1 MIMWN
6 AVWRFVCRNW
16 KWVVMGVLIVA
27 LFCSMRYSRSMRL
40 QWLREKGNVDALTI
54 NYKLSETKRGE
65 AIATIQELQYTVDEF
80 KRRQADDA
88 ATIRELKIR
97 ASEVRE
103 VVKTVVET
111 KIVYRD
117 TVVLMRP
124 DSILHWNRD
133 TRWWSVQQTIDL
145 AKNPSIT
152 EFNLHTRDSLT
163 HYLYRVPKC
172 RVLGLHFGVKG
183 YEIKVVN
190 HNPNSTISYA
200 RWISVSRGKQKRNR
214 E

>member
-1 MIMWN
+1 M
-6 AVWRFVCRNW
+6 
-16 KWVVMGVLIVA
+16 MGLLVVA
-27 LFCSMRYSRSMRL
+27 LLASMTYSRNMRL
-40 QWLREKGNVDALTI
+40 RWLREKGNAEALTMK
-54 NYKLSETKRGE
+54 YRLSETKRGE
-65 AIATIQELQYTVDEF
+65 AVTTIQELQYTVDEF
-80 KRRQADDA
+80 KKRQADDA
-88 ATIRELKIR
+88 ATIKELKIR

-111 KIVYRD
+111 KIMYKD
-117 TVVLMRP
+117 TVILMRP

-133 TRWWSVQQTIDL
+133 TKWWSVQQTIDL
-145 AKNPSIT
+145 AKNPPIT

-163 HYLYRVPKC
+163 HYLYCVPKC
-172 RVLGLHFGVKG
+172 RFLGLHFGAKR

-200 RWISVSRGKQKRNR
+200 RWISVSKDKQKRYR

>member
-1 MIMWN
+1 
-6 AVWRFVCRNW
+6 
-16 KWVVMGVLIVA
+16 MGLLVVA
-27 LFCSMRYSRSMRL
+27 LFASMTYSRNVRL
-40 QWLREKGNVDALTI
+40 RWLREKGNTEALTMK
-54 NYKLSETKRGE
+54 YRLSETKRGE
-65 AIATIQELQYTVDEF
+65 AVITIQELQYTVDEF
-80 KRRQADDA
+80 KKRQADDA
-88 ATIRELKIR
+88 ATIKELKIR

-111 KIVYRD
+111 KIMYKD
-117 TVVLMRP
+117 TVILMRP

-145 AKNPSIT
+145 AKNPPIT

-163 HYLYRVPKC
+163 HYLYCVPKC
-172 RVLGLHFGVKG
+172 RFLGLHFGVKG

-200 RWISVSRGKQKRNR
+200 RWVSVSKDKQKRYR

>member
-1 MIMWN
+1 MWKV
-6 AVWRFVCRNW
+6 VWRFVCRNW
-16 KWVVMGVLIVA
+16 KWVMMGLLVVA
-27 LFCSMRYSRSMRL
+27 LLASMTYSRNMRL
-40 QWLREKGNVDALTI
+40 RWLREKGNTEALTMK
-54 NYKLSETKRGE
+54 YRLSETKRGE
-65 AIATIQELQYTVDEF
+65 AVTTIQELQYTVDEF
-80 KRRQADDA
+80 KKRQADDA
-88 ATIRELKIR
+88 ATIKELKIR

-111 KIVYRD
+111 KIVYKD
-117 TVVLMRP
+117 TVILMRP

-133 TRWWSVQQTIDL
+133 TKWWSVQQTIDL
-145 AKNPSIT
+145 AKNPPIT

-163 HYLYRVPKC
+163 HYLYCVPKC
-172 RVLGLHFGVKG
+172 RFLGLHFGAKR

-200 RWISVSRGKQKRNR
+200 RWISVSKDKQKRYR

>member
-1 MIMWN
+1 MWN
-6 AVWRFVCRNW
+6 AVWKFVCRNW
-16 KWVVMGVLIVA
+16 KWVVMGVLVVA
-27 LFCSMRYSRSMRL
+27 LLASMTYSRSMRL
-40 QWLREKGNVDALTI
+40 RWLREKGNVDALTMD
-54 NYKLSETKRGE
+54 YKLSETRRGE
-65 AIATIQELQYTVDEF
+65 AVATIQELQYTVDEF
-80 KRRQADDA
+80 KRRQIGDA
-88 ATIRELKIR
+88 ATIKELRIR

-111 KIVYRD
+111 RIVYRD
-117 TVVLMRP
+117 TMILMRP
-124 DSILHWNRD
+124 DSVLHWNYG
-133 TRWWSVQQTIDL
+133 TKWWSVDQTIDL
-145 AKNPSIT
+145 AKNPPIT

-172 RVLGLHFGVKG
+172 RFLGLHFGVKG

-200 RWISVSRGKQKRNR
+200 RWISVSRDKQKRNR

>member
-1 MIMWN
+1 M
-6 AVWRFVCRNW
+6 
-16 KWVVMGVLIVA
+16 MGLLVVA
-27 LFCSMRYSRSMRL
+27 LLASMTYSRNMRL
-40 QWLREKGNVDALTI
+40 RWLREKGNTEALTMK
-54 NYKLSETKRGE
+54 YRLSETKRGE
-65 AIATIQELQYTVDEF
+65 AVTTIQELQYTVDEF
-80 KRRQADDA
+80 KKRQADDA
-88 ATIRELKIR
+88 ATIKELKIR

-111 KIVYRD
+111 KIMYKD
-117 TVVLMRP
+117 TVILMRP

-133 TRWWSVQQTIDL
+133 TKWWSVQQTIDL
-145 AKNPSIT
+145 AKDPPIT

-163 HYLYRVPKC
+163 HYLYCVPKC
-172 RVLGLHFGVKG
+172 RFLGLHFGAKR

-200 RWISVSRGKQKRNR
+200 RWISVSKDKQKRYR

>member
-1 MIMWN
+1 M
-6 AVWRFVCRNW
+6 
-16 KWVVMGVLIVA
+16 MGVLIVA
-27 LFCSMRYSRSMRL
+27 LLVSMAYSRSMRL
-40 QWLREKGNVDALTI
+40 RWLREKGNVDALTMD
-54 NYKLSETKRGE
+54 YRLSETKRGE
-65 AIATIQELQYTVDEF
+65 AVATIQELQYTVNEF

-88 ATIRELKIR
+88 ATIRELRIR
-97 ASEVRE
+97 VSEVRE

-117 TVVLMRP
+117 TMILIRP

-145 AKNPSIT
+145 EKNPPIT

-172 RVLGLHFGVKG
+172 RFLGLHFGVKG

-200 RWISVSRGKQKRNR
+200 RWISVSRDKQKRNR

>member
-1 MIMWN
+1 M
-6 AVWRFVCRNW
+6 
-16 KWVVMGVLIVA
+16 MGLLVVA
-27 LFCSMRYSRSMRL
+27 LLASMTYSRNMRL
-40 QWLREKGNVDALTI
+40 RWLREKGNTEALI
-54 NYKLSETKRGE
+54 MKYRLSETKRGE
-65 AIATIQELQYTVDEF
+65 AVTTIQELQYTVDEF
-80 KRRQADDA
+80 KKRQADDA
-88 ATIRELKIR
+88 ATIKELKIR

-111 KIVYRD
+111 KIMYKD
-117 TVVLMRP
+117 TVILMRP

-133 TRWWSVQQTIDL
+133 TKWWSVQQTIDL
-145 AKNPSIT
+145 AKNPPIT

-163 HYLYRVPKC
+163 HYLYCVPKC
-172 RVLGLHFGVKG
+172 RFLGLHFGAKR

-200 RWISVSRGKQKRNR
+200 RWISVSKDKQKRYR

>member
-1 MIMWN
+1 M
-6 AVWRFVCRNW
+6 
-16 KWVVMGVLIVA
+16 MGVLIVA
-27 LFCSMRYSRSMRL
+27 LLASMTYSRNMRL
-40 QWLREKGNVDALTI
+40 RWLREKDNVDALTMD
-54 NYKLSETKRGE
+54 YKLSETKRGE
-65 AIATIQELQYTVDEF
+65 AVATIQELQYTVDEF

-88 ATIRELKIR
+88 ATIRELRIR

-111 KIVYRD
+111 RIVYRD
-117 TVVLMRP
+117 TMILTRP

-145 AKNPSIT
+145 AKNPPVT

-172 RVLGLHFGVKG
+172 RILGLHFGVKG

-190 HNPNSTISYA
+190 HNPNSTIGYA
-200 RWISVSRGKQKRNR
+200 RWISISRDKQKRNR

>member
-1 MIMWN
+1 MIGLL
-6 AVWRFVCRNW
+6 V
-16 KWVVMGVLIVA
+16 VA
-27 LFCSMRYSRSMRL
+27 LLASMTYSRNMRL
-40 QWLREKGNVDALTI
+40 RWLREKGNTEALTMK
-54 NYKLSETKRGE
+54 YRLSETKRGE
-65 AIATIQELQYTVDEF
+65 AVTTIQELQYTVDEF
-80 KRRQADDA
+80 KKRQANDA
-88 ATIRELKIR
+88 ATIKELKIR

-111 KIVYRD
+111 KIVYKD
-117 TVVLMRP
+117 TVILMRP

-133 TRWWSVQQTIDL
+133 TKWWSVQQTIDL
-145 AKNPSIT
+145 AKNPPIT

-163 HYLYRVPKC
+163 HYLYCVPKC
-172 RVLGLHFGVKG
+172 RFLGLHFGAKR

-200 RWISVSRGKQKRNR
+200 RWISVSKDKQKRYR

>member
-1 MIMWN
+1 M
-6 AVWRFVCRNW
+6 
-16 KWVVMGVLIVA
+16 MGLLVVA
-27 LFCSMRYSRSMRL
+27 LLASMTYSRNMRL
-40 QWLREKGNVDALTI
+40 RWLREKGNMEALTMK
-54 NYKLSETKRGE
+54 YRLSETKRGE
-65 AIATIQELQYTVDEF
+65 AVTTIQELQYTVDEF
-80 KRRQADDA
+80 KKRQADDA
-88 ATIRELKIR
+88 ATIKELKIR

-111 KIVYRD
+111 KIMYKD
-117 TVVLMRP
+117 TVILMRP

-133 TRWWSVQQTIDL
+133 TKWWSVQQTIDL
-145 AKNPSIT
+145 AKNPPIT

-163 HYLYRVPKC
+163 HYLYCVPKC
-172 RVLGLHFGVKG
+172 RFLGLHFGAKR

-200 RWISVSRGKQKRNR
+200 RWISVSKDKQKRYR

>member
-1 MIMWN
+1 MWKV
-6 AVWRFVCRNW
+6 VWRFVCRNW
-16 KWVVMGVLIVA
+16 KWVIMGLLVVA
-27 LFCSMRYSRSMRL
+27 LLASMTYSRNIRL
-40 QWLREKGNVDALTI
+40 RWLREKGNTEALTMK
-54 NYKLSETKRGE
+54 YRLSETKRGE
-65 AIATIQELQYTVDEF
+65 AVITIQELQYTVDEF
-80 KRRQADDA
+80 KKRQADDA
-88 ATIRELKIR
+88 ATIKELKIR

-111 KIVYRD
+111 KIMYKD
-117 TVVLMRP
+117 TVILMRP

-145 AKNPSIT
+145 AKNPPIT

-163 HYLYRVPKC
+163 HYLYCVPKC
-172 RVLGLHFGVKG
+172 RFLGLHFGVKG

-200 RWISVSRGKQKRNR
+200 RWVSVSKDKQKRYR

>member
-1 MIMWN
+1 M
-6 AVWRFVCRNW
+6 
-16 KWVVMGVLIVA
+16 MGLLVVA
-27 LFCSMRYSRSMRL
+27 LLASMTYSRNMRL
-40 QWLREKGNVDALTI
+40 RWLREKGNTEALTMK
-54 NYKLSETKRGE
+54 YRLSETKRGE
-65 AIATIQELQYTVDEF
+65 AVTTIQELQYTVDEF
-80 KRRQADDA
+80 KKRQADDA
-88 ATIRELKIR
+88 ATIKELKIR

-111 KIVYRD
+111 KIMYKD
-117 TVVLMRP
+117 TVILMRP

-145 AKNPSIT
+145 AKNPPIT

-163 HYLYRVPKC
+163 HYLYCVPKC
-172 RVLGLHFGVKG
+172 RFLGLHFGAKR

-200 RWISVSRGKQKRNR
+200 RWISVSKDKQKRYR

>member
-1 MIMWN
+1 M
-6 AVWRFVCRNW
+6 
-16 KWVVMGVLIVA
+16 MGLLVVA
-27 LFCSMRYSRSMRL
+27 LLASMAYSRNMRL
-40 QWLREKGNVDALTI
+40 RWLREKGNTEALTMK
-54 NYKLSETKRGE
+54 YRLSETKRGE
-65 AIATIQELQYTVDEF
+65 AVITIQELQYTVDEF
-80 KRRQADDA
+80 KKRQADDA
-88 ATIRELKIR
+88 ATIKELKIR

-111 KIVYRD
+111 KIMYKD
-117 TVVLMRP
+117 TVILMRP

-145 AKNPSIT
+145 AKNPPIT

-163 HYLYRVPKC
+163 HYLYCVPKC
-172 RVLGLHFGVKG
+172 RFLGLHFGAKR

-200 RWISVSRGKQKRNR
+200 RWISVSKDKQKRYR

>member
-1 MIMWN
+1 MIMWST
-6 AVWRFVCRNW
+6 VWKFVRRNW
-16 KWVVMGVLIVA
+16 KWVVMGLLVAA
-27 LFCSMRYSRSMRL
+27 LFVSMTYSRSMRL
-40 QWLREKGNVDALTI
+40 RWLREKGNVDVLTMD
-54 NYKLSETKRGE
+54 YKLSETKRGE
-65 AIATIQELQYTVDEF
+65 AVATIQELQYTVDEF

-117 TVVLMRP
+117 TMILARP
-124 DSILHWNRD
+124 DSILHWNCD
-133 TRWWSVQQTIDL
+133 ARWWSVQQTIDL
-145 AKNPSIT
+145 AKNPPIT

-172 RVLGLHFGVKG
+172 RFLGLHFGVKG

-190 HNPNSTISYA
+190 HNPNSTIGYA
-200 RWISVSRGKQKRNR
+200 RWISVSKNKQKRNR

>member
-1 MIMWN
+1 MWKV
-6 AVWRFVCRNW
+6 VWKFVCRNW
-16 KWVVMGVLIVA
+16 KWVMMGLLVVA
-27 LFCSMRYSRSMRL
+27 LLASMTYSRNIRL
-40 QWLREKGNVDALTI
+40 RWLREKGNTEALTMK
-54 NYKLSETKRGE
+54 YRLSETKRGE
-65 AIATIQELQYTVDEF
+65 AVTTIQELQYTVDEF
-80 KRRQADDA
+80 KKRQADDA
-88 ATIRELKIR
+88 ATIKELKIR

-111 KIVYRD
+111 KIMYKD
-117 TVVLMRP
+117 TVILMRP

-133 TRWWSVQQTIDL
+133 TKWWSVQQTIDL
-145 AKNPSIT
+145 AKNPPIT

-163 HYLYRVPKC
+163 HYLYCVPKC
-172 RVLGLHFGVKG
+172 RFLGLHFGAKR

-200 RWISVSRGKQKRNR
+200 RWISVSKDKQKRYR

>member
-1 MIMWN
+1 
-6 AVWRFVCRNW
+6 
-16 KWVVMGVLIVA
+16 MGLLVVA
-27 LFCSMRYSRSMRL
+27 LLASMTYSRNMRL
-40 QWLREKGNVDALTI
+40 RWLREKGNTEALTMK
-54 NYKLSETKRGE
+54 YRLSETKRGE
-65 AIATIQELQYTVDEF
+65 AVTTIQELQYTVDEF
-80 KRRQADDA
+80 KKRQADDA
-88 ATIRELKIR
+88 ATIKELKIR

-111 KIVYRD
+111 KIMYKD
-117 TVVLMRP
+117 TVILMRP

-145 AKNPSIT
+145 AKNPPIT

-163 HYLYRVPKC
+163 HYLYCVPKC
-172 RVLGLHFGVKG
+172 RFLGLHFGVKG

-200 RWISVSRGKQKRNR
+200 RWVSVSKDKQKRYR

>member
-1 MIMWN
+1 M
-6 AVWRFVCRNW
+6 
-16 KWVVMGVLIVA
+16 MGLLVVA
-27 LFCSMRYSRSMRL
+27 LLASMAYSRNMRL
-40 QWLREKGNVDALTI
+40 RWLREKGNTEALTMK
-54 NYKLSETKRGE
+54 YRLSETKRGE
-65 AIATIQELQYTVDEF
+65 AVTTIQELQYTVDEF

-88 ATIRELKIR
+88 AIIKELKIR

-111 KIVYRD
+111 KIMYKD
-117 TVVLMRP
+117 TVILMRP

-133 TRWWSVQQTIDL
+133 TKWWSVQQTIDL
-145 AKNPSIT
+145 AKNPPIT

-163 HYLYRVPKC
+163 HYLYCVPKC
-172 RVLGLHFGVKG
+172 RFLGLHFGAKR

-200 RWISVSRGKQKRNR
+200 RWISVSKDKQKRYR

>member
-1 MIMWN
+1 M
-6 AVWRFVCRNW
+6 
-16 KWVVMGVLIVA
+16 MGLLVVA
-27 LFCSMRYSRSMRL
+27 LLASMTYSRNMRL
-40 QWLREKGNVDALTI
+40 RWLREKGNTEALTMK
-54 NYKLSETKRGE
+54 YRLSETKRGE
-65 AIATIQELQYTVDEF
+65 AVTTIQELQYTVDEF
-80 KRRQADDA
+80 KKRQADDA
-88 ATIRELKIR
+88 ATIKELKIR

-111 KIVYRD
+111 KIVYKD
-117 TVVLMRP
+117 TVILMRP

-133 TRWWSVQQTIDL
+133 TKWWSVQQTIDL
-145 AKNPSIT
+145 AKNPPIT

-163 HYLYRVPKC
+163 HYLYCVPKC
-172 RVLGLHFGVKG
+172 RFLGLHFGAKR

-200 RWISVSRGKQKRNR
+200 RWISVSKDKQKRYR

>member
-1 MIMWN
+1 MWKV
-6 AVWRFVCRNW
+6 VWRFVCRNW
-16 KWVVMGVLIVA
+16 KWVIMGLLVVA
-27 LFCSMRYSRSMRL
+27 LFASMTYSRNMRL
-40 QWLREKGNVDALTI
+40 RWLREKGNTEALTMK
-54 NYKLSETKRGE
+54 YRLSETKRGE
-65 AIATIQELQYTVDEF
+65 AVTTIQELQYTVDEF
-80 KRRQADDA
+80 KKRQADDA
-88 ATIRELKIR
+88 ATIKELKIR

-111 KIVYRD
+111 KIMYKD
-117 TVVLMRP
+117 TVILMRP

-145 AKNPSIT
+145 AKNPPIT

-163 HYLYRVPKC
+163 HYLYCVPKC
-172 RVLGLHFGVKG
+172 RFLGLHFGVKG

-200 RWISVSRGKQKRNR
+200 RWVSVSKDKQKRYR

>member
-1 MIMWN
+1 MWKV
-6 AVWRFVCRNW
+6 VWRFVCRNW
-16 KWVVMGVLIVA
+16 KWVIMGLLVVA
-27 LFCSMRYSRSMRL
+27 LFASMTYSRNVRL
-40 QWLREKGNVDALTI
+40 RWLREKGNTEALTMK
-54 NYKLSETKRGE
+54 YRLSETKRGE
-65 AIATIQELQYTVDEF
+65 AVITIQELQYTVDEF
-80 KRRQADDA
+80 KKRQADDA
-88 ATIRELKIR
+88 ATIKELKIR

-111 KIVYRD
+111 KIMYKD
-117 TVVLMRP
+117 TVILMRP

-145 AKNPSIT
+145 AKNPPIT

-163 HYLYRVPKC
+163 HYLYCVPKC
-172 RVLGLHFGVKG
+172 RFLGLHFGVKG

-200 RWISVSRGKQKRNR
+200 RWVSVSKDKQKRYR

>member
-1 MIMWN
+1 M
-6 AVWRFVCRNW
+6 
-16 KWVVMGVLIVA
+16 MGLLVVA
-27 LFCSMRYSRSMRL
+27 LLASMAYSRNMRL
-40 QWLREKGNVDALTI
+40 RWLREKGNTEALTMK
-54 NYKLSETKRGE
+54 YRLSETKRGE
-65 AIATIQELQYTVDEF
+65 AVTTIQELRYTVDEF

-88 ATIRELKIR
+88 AIIKELKIR

-111 KIVYRD
+111 KIMYKD
-117 TVVLMRP
+117 TVILMRP

-133 TRWWSVQQTIDL
+133 TKWWSVQQTIDL
-145 AKNPSIT
+145 AKNPPIT

-163 HYLYRVPKC
+163 HYLYCVPKC
-172 RVLGLHFGVKG
+172 RFLGLHFGAKR

-200 RWISVSRGKQKRNR
+200 RWISVSKDKQKRYR

>member
-1 MIMWN
+1 M
-6 AVWRFVCRNW
+6 
-16 KWVVMGVLIVA
+16 MGLLVVA
-27 LFCSMRYSRSMRL
+27 LLASMTYSRNMRL
-40 QWLREKGNVDALTI
+40 RWLREKGNTEALTMK
-54 NYKLSETKRGE
+54 YQLSETKRGE
-65 AIATIQELQYTVDEF
+65 AVTTIQELQYTVDEF
-80 KRRQADDA
+80 KKRQADDA
-88 ATIRELKIR
+88 ATIKELKIR

-111 KIVYRD
+111 KIMYKD
-117 TVVLMRP
+117 TVILMRP

-133 TRWWSVQQTIDL
+133 TKWWSVQQTIDL
-145 AKNPSIT
+145 AKNPPIT

-163 HYLYRVPKC
+163 HYLYCVPKC
-172 RVLGLHFGVKG
+172 RFLGLHFGAKR

-200 RWISVSRGKQKRNR
+200 RWISVSKDKQKRYR